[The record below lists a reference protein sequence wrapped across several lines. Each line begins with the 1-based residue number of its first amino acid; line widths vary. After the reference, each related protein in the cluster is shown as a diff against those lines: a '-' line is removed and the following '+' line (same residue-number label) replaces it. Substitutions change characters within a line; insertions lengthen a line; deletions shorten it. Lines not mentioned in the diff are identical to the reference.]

1 MRSAIAGILGVLVLS
16 GALRADAPDG
26 NADEERWYVLMLQDA
41 RAGHLHER
49 VSIAEA
55 KQTLT
60 TSMRLSIRRGDDRV
74 NIAVDSESVETADG
88 QLLRMS
94 STNNMGAGPVRTT
107 YVFREGK
114 VGIET
119 IAADGRTSRRTAA
132 APPGDWL
139 APLKAAHRVQE
150 RLDAG
155 ASTITVR
162 TIDPATGLKPIR
174 YTRTVVGRSNVEVLG
189 RSVPAIRWSS
199 VVDLYPDIVNHE
211 FVDERGRPI
220 LSEIR
225 LGTLRI
231 EVVLADKEL
240 ALGELDPPE
249 LMASTLVRP
258 NRPIVRPRGI
268 THAVYRLRATPTIDR
283 RAQAEIDRPRPL
295 SAPSTSAQTVET
307 LEDGSLRI
315 TVDAR
320 STQPSHAT
328 DCTDPALLQSSVLID
343 HDHPTVRSALQAFH
357 TSAKPHRRETSREQR
372 IEALRRYV
380 HDYVRTKSLGVG
392 FASASQVAQS
402 REGDC
407 TEHAVFLC
415 ALLRAEGIPAR
426 VVSGLVYVDEFL
438 GESGVFGYHM
448 WTQAAII
455 DPKTGACRWIDVD
468 ASLGT
473 VRGFDA
479 THIALEVSTLGEEE
493 SVNAMVRLAPLL
505 GTLSVDVIE
514 TRSERP

>member
-41 RAGHLHER
+41 RRSHLHER

-74 NIAVDSESVETADG
+74 NIAVDSESIETADG
-88 QLLRMS
+88 TAPNVLDEQYGCR
-94 STNNMGAGPVRTT
+94 PVRAAPR
-107 YVFREGK
+107 VFREGK
-114 VGIET
+114 VGIRT
-119 IAADGRTSRRTAA
+119 IAADGRASRRTAA
-132 APPGDWL
+132 ALRATGCSES
-139 APLKAAHRVQE
+139 HRVQE
-150 RLDAG
+150 RLGAG
-155 ASTITVR
+155 ATTITVR

-268 THAVYRLRATPTIDR
+268 THAVYRLRATPTIR
-283 RAQAEIDRPRPL
+283 RAARSIGLDRSLPRARAL
-295 SAPSTSAQTVET
+295 RLVET
-307 LEDGSLRI
+307 LEDGS
-315 TVDAR
+315 
-320 STQPSHAT
+320 
-328 DCTDPALLQSSVLID
+328 
-343 HDHPTVRSALQAFH
+343 
-357 TSAKPHRRETSREQR
+357 
-372 IEALRRYV
+372 
-380 HDYVRTKSLGVG
+380 
-392 FASASQVAQS
+392 
-402 REGDC
+402 
-407 TEHAVFLC
+407 
-415 ALLRAEGIPAR
+415 
-426 VVSGLVYVDEFL
+426 SG
-438 GESGVFGYHM
+438 
-448 WTQAAII
+448 
-455 DPKTGACRWIDVD
+455 
-468 ASLGT
+468 
-473 VRGFDA
+473 
-479 THIALEVSTLGEEE
+479 
-493 SVNAMVRLAPLL
+493 
-505 GTLSVDVIE
+505 
-514 TRSERP
+514 